1 MANEL
6 KLKPGNHQF
15 LPGDSFHNNDN
26 TTPEQLAW
34 YLSKY
39 PSIARFI
46 EVPAPVKET
55 KVAKT
60 APVKEEVKPIEPI
73 SEEPALAEPEAPKQ
87 ETETDA
93 KASE

>member
-39 PSIARFI
+39 PYIAKFI

-55 KVAKT
+55 KAAKA
-60 APVKEEVKPIEPI
+60 APVKEEIPIEPVT
-73 SEEPALAEPEAPKQ
+73 EEPAPAEAPKQ

>member
-26 TTPEQLAW
+26 TTSEQLAW

-39 PSIARFI
+39 PSIAKFI

-55 KVAKT
+55 KGAK
-60 APVKEEVKPIEPI
+60 AVPVKEIVEPAI
-73 SEEPALAEPEAPKQ
+73 EEPAPAESPKQ

-93 KASE
+93 NASE